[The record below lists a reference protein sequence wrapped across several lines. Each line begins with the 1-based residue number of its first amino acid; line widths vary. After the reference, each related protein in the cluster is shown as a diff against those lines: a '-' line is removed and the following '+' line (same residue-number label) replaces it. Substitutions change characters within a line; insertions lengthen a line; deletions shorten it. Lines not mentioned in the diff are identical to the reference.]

1 MPTAK
6 QLIGV
11 SAVGL
16 GLGLFAVLRQ
26 RSNSVGDTLENL
38 LTRASFSPLL
48 TTAQVF
54 PISISAVYRVGDT
67 DVIQQLQLRGGARWS
82 EVSTVVQSLIWCV
95 LRRPTPQAPT
105 QLWSIRVTQGVV
117 PLSSYRREPGQPLA
131 GWQHVYGRQ
140 VAVDNAVPCVD
151 PFCTN
156 SDRPG
161 STSCT

>member
-11 SAVGL
+11 TAVGL

-48 TTAQVF
+48 QTTKVF
-54 PISISAVYRVGDT
+54 PISISAVYRVNGT
-67 DVIQQLQLRGGARWS
+67 DVIQQLQLRGGAGWS
-82 EVSTVVQSLIWCV
+82 EVSTVMRRLIWCV
-95 LRRPTPQAPT
+95 LREPSPLAPT
-105 QLWSIRVTQGVV
+105 QLWAIRVTQGVV
-117 PLSSYRREPGQPLA
+117 PLSSYWREPGQPLA
-131 GWQHVYGRQ
+131 GWQNVYGRQ
-140 VAVDNAVPCVD
+140 VAVDNVPTCVA